1 MKRIFAALICVLM
14 FTAML
19 LPVMAEDDNFL
30 GEIGEIPCPYGTPTV
45 DGTID
50 AAEGWSTAQY
60 IDKTNTDGA
69 WGGEEVVITGNI
81 YRAYDDTNLY
91 IAADINIPEL
101 SLSEDLDWIEGD
113 ETGNKPGWDGDVFV
127 YTLDPLGEFV
137 NLGFASDVGVWYCF
151 GIFEGNIVR
160 AYRTHVNDGEVS
172 DVVKSA
178 GAVTETGWRLEAAIP
193 WETICKD
200 VEDIS
205 YGDIVFTPAD
215 LAKAGNKISGEMIY
229 YDRVYDP
236 EATERITGSRYAT
249 ICTTCA
255 DGTPG
260 PSATPWMLKC
270 YGMHFILGEKPVA
283 DDTTVVPDTTT
294 VAPGG
299 SNADPENTTTSAA
312 TEAVTEVV
320 TDDKG
325 NAVTDNKGNKV
336 TQKVTQKA
344 TQKATAKAT
353 TKKATTGT
361 STSAATNAAQTFD
374 IGVAMAIGALA
385 VSGIGFV
392 KTKKRQ

>member
-14 FTAML
+14 LAATM
-19 LPVMAEDDNFL
+19 LPVMADEDNFL
-30 GEIGEIPCPYGTPTV
+30 GEIGEIPCPYGTPTI

-50 AAEGWSTAQY
+50 ASEGWSAAQY

-81 YRAYDDTNLY
+81 YRAYDDKNLY
-91 IAADINIPEL
+91 IAADIVIPEL
-101 SLSEDLDWIEGD
+101 SLCEGEDWIEGAG

-137 NLGFASDVGVWYCF
+137 NSGFVSDAGVWYCF

-172 DVVKSA
+172 DTVKSA
-178 GAVTETGWRLEAAIP
+178 GAVTDGGWRFEAAIA

-215 LAKAGNKISGEMIY
+215 LAKAGNKITGEMIY

-260 PSATPWMLKC
+260 TSATPWMLKC
-270 YGMHFILGEKPVA
+270 YGMHFMLEAKPA
-283 DDTTVVPDTTT
+283 SDDTTTAAPDTTT
-294 VAPGG
+294 AAP
-299 SNADPENTTTSAA
+299 DTTTAA
-312 TEAVTEVV
+312 EETSYVEV
-320 TDDKG
+320 TDEKG
-325 NAVTDNKGNKV
+325 NAVTDDKGNKV
-336 TQKVTQKA
+336 TQKVTVKS
-344 TQKATAKAT
+344 T
-353 TKKATTGT
+353 TKKASTGT
-361 STSAATNAAQTFD
+361 STGGNAAQTFD
-374 IGVAMAIGALA
+374 IGVAVAVGALM

-392 KTKKRQ
+392 ATKKRR

>member
-1 MKRIFAALICVLM
+1 MKRFFAALICVLM
-14 FTAML
+14 FAAL
-19 LPVMAEDDNFL
+19 LVPVMAEEDNFL
-30 GEIGEIPCPYGTPTV
+30 GEIGEIPCPFATPAI

-50 AAEGWSTAQY
+50 AAEGWSEGQY

-81 YRAYDDTNLY
+81 YRAYDDKNLY

-101 SLSEDLDWIEGD
+101 SLSEGEDWIEGAG

-172 DVVKSA
+172 DTVKSA
-178 GAVTETGWRLEAAIP
+178 GAVTDGGWRFEAAIP

-200 VEDIS
+200 VEAIS
-205 YGDIVFTPAD
+205 YGDIVFTPED

-249 ICTTCA
+249 ICTTCP

-270 YGMHFILGEKPVA
+270 YGMHFMLEAKPVSE
-283 DDTTVVPDTTT
+283 DTTTAPDTTTAAPDTTT
-294 VAPGG
+294 VA
-299 SNADPENTTTSAA
+299 EQ
-312 TEAVTEVV
+312 TEVV
-320 TDDKG
+320 TDNKG
-325 NAVTDNKGNKV
+325 NAVTDEKGNKV
-336 TQKVTQKA
+336 TQKVTTKS
-344 TQKATAKAT
+344 T

-361 STSAATNAAQTFD
+361 STGGNAAQTFD
-374 IGVAMAIGALA
+374 IGVAVAFGALA
-385 VSGIGFV
+385 VSGIGFAA
-392 KTKKRQ
+392 TKKRR